1 MEVNNGKLH
10 SVQRSGSRRRN
21 SWRCI
26 WGELLGAYGNFSNF
40 SSSGATLT
48 QGGAFLSTMGN
59 NPVANN
65 PYSFGD
71 APSLNNGLGA
81 FAGFA
86 GSRSAQT
93 LRSGSS
99 ERAAPAN
106 GPER

>member
-1 MEVNNGKLH
+1 MANFTVF
-10 SVQRSGSRRRN
+10 SGVGADVAIPGVVSG
-21 SWRCI
+21 
-26 WGELLGAYGNFSNF
+26 GELLGAYGNFSNF

-48 QGGAFLSTMGN
+48 QGDAFLSTMGN